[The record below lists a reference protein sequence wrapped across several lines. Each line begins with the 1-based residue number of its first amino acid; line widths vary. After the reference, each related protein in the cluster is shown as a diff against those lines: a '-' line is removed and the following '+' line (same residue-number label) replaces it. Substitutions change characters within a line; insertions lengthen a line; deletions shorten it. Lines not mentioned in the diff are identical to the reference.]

1 MNFFSFFPH
10 AAKSPDDVLLV
21 LVREGL
27 ELCEVVGDFTSSVA
41 PFVLALFSYFLL
53 SGILYGFSALEPL
66 VSSFNAVKSL
76 VAAAHLLFSFVLL
89 ESVVR

>member
-1 MNFFSFFPH
+1 M
-10 AAKSPDDVLLV
+10 
-21 LVREGL
+21 
-27 ELCEVVGDFTSSVA
+27 VGDFTSGVA

-53 SGILYGFSALEPL
+53 SSILYSFSALEPL